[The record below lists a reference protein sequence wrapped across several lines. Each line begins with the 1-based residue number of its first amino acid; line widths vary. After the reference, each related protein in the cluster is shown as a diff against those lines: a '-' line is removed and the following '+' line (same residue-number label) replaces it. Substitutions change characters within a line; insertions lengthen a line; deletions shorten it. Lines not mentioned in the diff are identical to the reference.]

1 MSTRSAN
8 LFCRLSVRHG
18 VSAVHGGLRRPRGQ
32 ERVLRALF
40 WAVSGLGCPI
50 LLSIAALA
58 LVYGTV
64 FKVQDFNT
72 YVVYLGT
79 GLVVWNGISA
89 AIGSAPNLFE
99 SNHTHVH
106 NTNLNPIFYVL
117 EEWAFQLQ
125 TFLQSFGLVVI
136 ALSWFQHSLLV
147 NLYCST
153 DGCHLLNLFLFLFWA
168 PAIVCL
174 LGARYRDFYQLGAN
188 RACSWY
194 FCLSPILYRKDNLGA
209 MAWTA
214 NLNPLYRVLSPV
226 RHSLMARGGSV
237 VCRFVVVRPQ
247 SPGFMGGAALVES
260 RTPSPPF
267 SDLNLFGARAR
278 KCYGGSML

>member
-1 MSTRSAN
+1 MYVNTKRQSVLSTVSEAWRIRRAWWFTATSRTRARFARTF
-8 LFCRLSVRHG
+8 LGSFWLGLSN
-18 VSAVHGGLRRPRGQ
+18 
-32 ERVLRALF
+32 
-40 WAVSGLGCPI
+40 

-147 NLYCST
+147 NLLLY
-153 DGCHLLNLFLFLFWA
+153 GWLPLLNLFLFLFWA

-174 LGARYRDFYQLGAN
+174 LGARYRDFYQLVPIVLQLV
-188 RACSWY
+188 
-194 FCLSPILYRKDNLGA
+194 FLLSPILYRKDNLGA

-226 RHSLMARGGSV
+226 RHSLMAGEVQWSAGLLLL
-237 VCRFVVVRPQ
+237 
-247 SPGFMGGAALVES
+247 G
-260 RTPSPPF
+260 
-267 SDLNLFGARAR
+267 LNLIGLWVALHWLNRERHHLPF
-278 KCYGGSML
+278 LI

>member
-1 MSTRSAN
+1 MNMYVNTKRQSVLSTVSEAWRIRRAWWFTATSRTRARFARTF
-8 LFCRLSVRHG
+8 LGSFWLGLSN
-18 VSAVHGGLRRPRGQ
+18 
-32 ERVLRALF
+32 
-40 WAVSGLGCPI
+40 

-147 NLYCST
+147 NLLLY
-153 DGCHLLNLFLFLFWA
+153 GWLPLLNLFLFLFWA

-174 LGARYRDFYQLGAN
+174 LGARYRDFYQLVPIVLQLV
-188 RACSWY
+188 
-194 FCLSPILYRKDNLGA
+194 FLLSPILYRKDNLGA

-226 RHSLMARGGSV
+226 RHSLMAGEVQWSAGLLLL
-237 VCRFVVVRPQ
+237 
-247 SPGFMGGAALVES
+247 G
-260 RTPSPPF
+260 
-267 SDLNLFGARAR
+267 LNLLGLWVALHWLNRERPHLPF
-278 KCYGGSML
+278 LI

>member
-1 MSTRSAN
+1 MYVNTKRQSVLSTVSEAWRIRRAWWFTATSRTRARFARTF
-8 LFCRLSVRHG
+8 LGSFWLGLSN
-18 VSAVHGGLRRPRGQ
+18 
-32 ERVLRALF
+32 
-40 WAVSGLGCPI
+40 

-72 YVVYLGT
+72 YVVYLGA

-99 SNHTHVH
+99 SNHTHIH

-136 ALSWFQHSLLV
+136 ALSWFQHSLLL
-147 NLYCST
+147 NLLLY
-153 DGCHLLNLFLFLFWA
+153 GWLPLLNLFLFLFWA
-168 PAIVCL
+168 PTIICL
-174 LGARYRDFYQLGAN
+174 LGARYRDLYQLVPIVLQLV
-188 RACSWY
+188 
-194 FCLSPILYRKDNLGA
+194 FLLSPILYRKDNLGA

-214 NLNPLYRVLSPV
+214 NINPLYRVLGAV
-226 RHSLMARGGSV
+226 RHSLMAGEVQWSV
-237 VCRFVVVRPQ
+237 GLFLL
-247 SPGFMGGAALVES
+247 G
-260 RTPSPPF
+260 
-267 SDLNLFGARAR
+267 LNLLGLWVALYWLNRERPHLPF
-278 KCYGGSML
+278 LI